1 MSLWGAE
8 KEKSNVAEGT
18 RTVLVVDDDHDNAEM
33 MKLLLETHGCRVAVA
48 YDGATSI
55 DLAQEFDPD
64 LVLCDLKLDG
74 DMDGFDVASRF
85 RRDPRLGRAM
95 LVAVSGYARPE
106 DRASA
111 LAAGFDEH
119 LPKPVDLDKLR
130 RVIDSAPVSG
140 TP

>member
-1 MSLWGAE
+1 MSVQINPSL
-8 KEKSNVAEGT
+8 KS
-18 RTVLVVDDDHDNAEM
+18 RMVLVVDDDHDNAEM

-55 DLAQEFDPD
+55 DVANEVHPD
-64 LVLCDLKLDG
+64 LVLCDLKLEG

-85 RRDPRLGRAM
+85 RHDPRLGRAM

-119 LPKPVDLDKLR
+119 LPKPVDLEKLR
-130 RVIDSAPVSG
+130 RVLDSAP
-140 TP
+140 TLDRT

>member
-1 MSLWGAE
+1 MSVQINPST
-8 KEKSNVAEGT
+8 KS
-18 RTVLVVDDDHDNAEM
+18 RMVLVVDDDHDNAEM

-55 DLAQEFDPD
+55 NVANEVHPD
-64 LVLCDLKLDG
+64 LVLCDLKLEG
-74 DMDGFDVASRF
+74 DMDGFDVATRF
-85 RRDPRLGRAM
+85 RHDPHLGRAM

-119 LPKPVDLDKLR
+119 LPKPVDLEKLR
-130 RVIDSAPVSG
+130 RVLDSAPTSDA
-140 TP
+140 P